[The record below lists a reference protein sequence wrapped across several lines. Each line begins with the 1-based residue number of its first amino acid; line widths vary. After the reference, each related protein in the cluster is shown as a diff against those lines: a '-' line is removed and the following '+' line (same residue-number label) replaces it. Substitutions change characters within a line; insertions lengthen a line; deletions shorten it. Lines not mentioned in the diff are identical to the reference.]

1 MHVFILGAKSTP
13 IGSFHGSLAGHTAAE
28 LGGHAI
34 SAAVEDS
41 GINPAHIDEI
51 LLGCVVGAG
60 TPYRF
65 DGQPFDRDAS
75 PCTPDNGRQ
84 VEG

>member
-1 MHVFILGAKSTP
+1 MFLFLVRRVRPLAVSTDRWQATP
-13 IGSFHGSLAGHTAAE
+13 PRNLR
-28 LGGHAI
+28 GHAI

-41 GINPAHIDEI
+41 GINPANIDEI